1 MPPKRYKTRVPRKR
15 NMILRREHSPGLH
28 GSTSCRT
35 QPWIFF
41 VGKRSS
47 RHWMSLR
54 WLGGAPSASFSAVL
68 LLACSL
74 SPVQGHQPAAAGTNV
89 DVDMQRHQHQQHQ
102 NGHRAAF
109 TLNVQGLRHQPYPG
123 WGLLASNSA
132 TLQPESV
139 HRTSERFPS
148 LNPAMFRPRGV
159 SGMPV
164 RGDVLSTSTIIASSS
179 NVDNNNER
187 AAGKVQAPET
197 TGSTREVFARRVLE
211 LSVAGLAAATLK
223 PAASVAAVGRRS
235 IEEVKKDVETDF
247 VQR

>member
-1 MPPKRYKTRVPRKR
+1 
-15 NMILRREHSPGLH
+15 
-28 GSTSCRT
+28 
-35 QPWIFF
+35 
-41 VGKRSS
+41 
-47 RHWMSLR
+47 
-54 WLGGAPSASFSAVL
+54 
-68 LLACSL
+68 
-74 SPVQGHQPAAAGTNV
+74 
-89 DVDMQRHQHQQHQ
+89 
-102 NGHRAAF
+102 
-109 TLNVQGLRHQPYPG
+109 
-123 WGLLASNSA
+123 
-132 TLQPESV
+132 
-139 HRTSERFPS
+139 
-148 LNPAMFRPRGV
+148 
-159 SGMPV
+159 MPV